1 MADSKRRPAKDPFR
15 DGDTPEIQK
24 QISHLLDLKYRPV
37 RKTEYHL
44 KIQDINY
51 YPHRGTITIDPS
63 LRHSES
69 GFEALLALLARKR
82 EIKQTLQQ

>member
-1 MADSKRRPAKDPFR
+1 MTDSKHRAAKAPFR
-15 DGDTPEIQK
+15 DSDTPEIQE
-24 QISHLLDLKYRPV
+24 QISQLLALKYRPV

-44 KIQDINY
+44 KIQDVNY

-63 LRHSES
+63 LRHSAS

-82 EIKQTLQQ
+82 KIKETLQQ